1 MKKILIISTMV
12 MIALSSTANL
22 LAQETFKAP
31 EAIMLTKNQISV
43 SVKPQVELISI
54 IQTISDYPSSHGSLM
69 SKDTFEYKTDVIN
82 YFSQYKGHQ
91 VVKMFNRL
99 SSNPEIFNYNI
110 PSLLMHHTDNGL
122 RLREDINIDS
132 PVITKAGG
140 KDSLVVFLNLLRD
153 FAIQSS
159 FNKFF
164 QDHKDYYSTIIERTV
179 DNLGN
184 YNYIAEIED
193 FYGKKQKSYH
203 IILVSLYNFVGYGNS
218 LLYPDGKRDL
228 FNTMGPQKVEN
239 NIPFFGDENHLKYVT
254 RHEFSHSFIN
264 PLTEK
269 YWDYIKPYSSNF
281 FSIPDTIREKY
292 YSDWQQCI
300 NELVIR
306 SITTNIAYH
315 ESHEMGTW
323 AYHKEQPRGVSYIDK
338 VLNRIKYYQSNRG
351 TYPTLET
358 YYYKLLDTFKEE
370 YQSPNAPMQN
380 K

>member
-1 MKKILIISTMV
+1 MRKILIVSTIV
-12 MIALSSTANL
+12 MIALSCTNL
-22 LAQETFKAP
+22 LAQETYEAP
-31 EAIMLTKNQISV
+31 EAITHTKNQINV
-43 SVKPQVELISI
+43 SVRPQIELISI
-54 IQTISDYPSSHGSLM
+54 IQTISDYPLSHGLLM
-69 SKDTFEYKTDVIN
+69 SKDTFEYKTDVIH
-82 YFSQYKGHQ
+82 YFSKYKGHQ
-91 VVKMFNRL
+91 VVKMFDRL
-99 SSNPEIFNYNI
+99 SSRPEILNYNI

-122 RLREDINIDS
+122 HLKEDIIIDS
-132 PVITKAGG
+132 SVITRAGG

-164 QDHKDYYSTIIERTV
+164 NEHKDFYSTIIERTV
-179 DNLGN
+179 DNLGD
-184 YNYIAEIED
+184 YNYIYEIED
-193 FYGKKQKSYH
+193 FYGKSQRSYS
-203 IILVSLYNFVGYGNS
+203 IILVPLYNFVGYGNS

-239 NIPFFGDENHLKYVT
+239 NIPFFGDENHLKYVI

-281 FSIPDTIREKY
+281 VSIPDTIRNKY

-300 NELVIR
+300 NEFVIR
-306 SITTNIAYH
+306 SITTNIAYN
-315 ESHEMGTW
+315 ESNEMGTW
-323 AYHKEQPRGVSYIDK
+323 AYRKEQPRGVSYIDS
-338 VLNRIKYYQSNRG
+338 VLNKIKYYQSNRI
-351 TYPTLET
+351 TYPTLEA

-370 YQSPNAPMQN
+370 YQIPNAETHN